1 MKKAVFGVMLTL
13 LILASKLMLVL
24 NIQTT
29 GAWTGETI
37 YIRADGSID
46 PPDAPI
52 ITYDN
57 ITYTLASNITSSS
70 DGIVIERDNIVIDG
84 LGYTLQGVVGAGIV
98 LPERRNVTVKN
109 INIEYFYSALFIN
122 NSSNNNI
129 FGVKI
134 NGNGDGIRL
143 VSSFS
148 NNVSGNI
155 IAPNSGVGVWLEYSS
170 ENIISGNNIADNHIG
185 VELWCSSNNSIL
197 ENVFIDNG
205 LYVYSS
211 YQNSVENNTVN
222 GRPLVYLERASNYTV
237 TNAGQVVLVRS
248 ENIRVENLDLLK
260 ATVGVELL
268 ETNNSI
274 IYSNKIAD
282 NIYGVRLVSS
292 FNNTIVENDILKNG
306 VGIFIGYSSFCTVS
320 RNDIKSHMYGVWL
333 IHSSNNSI
341 YENNVTKIET
351 SYGVYGIH
359 LEYCSNNN
367 ISGNNIEN
375 FLEGIGLG
383 SVDNHIISGNNIA
396 KSDWYAIWLG
406 YSSSIN
412 KIFGNNVVNSKI
424 GIYVQ
429 TGIANEIWHNNLIG
443 NFKQVQLESYCGIIW
458 YYDYPFGGNY
468 WSDYGGID
476 NYSGIYQNETGSDG
490 IGDTPYVIDA
500 KNIDKYPLM
509 KPWPSHDIAIINV
522 TSSLSVATP
531 GDSLIVNVTV
541 INQGDFAENFN
552 VTVYANMT
560 LIKTEPMTNLQIR
573 KPETLSFIWN
583 TTEYTR
589 GNYTISAYATPV
601 QGETDIVDNTYVDG
615 TVKIGIH
622 DVAILNV
629 TFSKEFPFLNETIF
643 IYVPVQNQG
652 DFTKTFDVS
661 VNYTLLLDPLIG
673 TQTVTLEPGQSITLN
688 FTWTPNATGRYEIKA
703 YTNVIPDDIDPSDNT
718 EITYLYVQVNY
729 TSSLSTEVEDW
740 AYMNVRVRGFRY
752 LAYSL

>member
-1 MKKAVFGVMLTL
+1 
-13 LILASKLMLVL
+13 
-24 NIQTT
+24 
-29 GAWTGETI
+29 
-37 YIRADGSID
+37 
-46 PPDAPI
+46 
-52 ITYDN
+52 
-57 ITYTLASNITSSS
+57 
-70 DGIVIERDNIVIDG
+70 
-84 LGYTLQGVVGAGIV
+84 
-98 LPERRNVTVKN
+98 
-109 INIEYFYSALFIN
+109 
-122 NSSNNNI
+122 
-129 FGVKI
+129 
-134 NGNGDGIRL
+134 
-143 VSSFS
+143 
-148 NNVSGNI
+148 
-155 IAPNSGVGVWLEYSS
+155 
-170 ENIISGNNIADNHIG
+170 
-185 VELWCSSNNSIL
+185 L

-222 GRPLVYLERASNYTV
+222 GRPLVYLERVSNYTV

-292 FNNTIVENDILKNG
+292 FNNTIFENDILKNG

-359 LEYCSNNN
+359 LEDCSNNN

-375 FLEGIGLG
+375 FLEGIGLDR
-383 SVDNHIISGNNIA
+383 VDNHIISGNNIA

-406 YSSSIN
+406 CSSIN

-424 GIYVQ
+424 GIYIQ
-429 TGIANEIWHNNLIG
+429 AGIANEIWHNNLIG

-458 YYDYPFGGNY
+458 YHDYPFGGNY

-589 GNYTISAYATPV
+589 GNYTISAYASPV
-601 QGETDIVDNTYVDG
+601 QGEIDIVDNAYVDG
-615 TVKIGIH
+615 KVTIGIH

-652 DFTKTFDVS
+652 DFTETFDVS